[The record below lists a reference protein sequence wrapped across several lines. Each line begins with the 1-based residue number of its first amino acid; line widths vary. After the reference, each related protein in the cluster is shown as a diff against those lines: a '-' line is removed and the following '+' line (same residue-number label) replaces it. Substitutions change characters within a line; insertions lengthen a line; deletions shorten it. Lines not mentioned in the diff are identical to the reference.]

1 MTHRQV
7 RSWAH
12 LSTLTHS
19 LFDGIPLIHP
29 SLVWSI
35 SNPIETSNWIDW
47 IWKCASLRA
56 LQASIQICPLA
67 SHRVWRACDS
77 CPGYAHSW
85 SDLFGS
91 VVCYYPT
98 NTNTHTH
105 SLSALG
111 NHHQVAALTG
121 CCAWWPAADVVVVV
135 AVFSPSFDIQTH
147 IGPRDSGACHYSHR
161 LSYDLCL
168 LSSFVLT
175 VSASSSWHYTVC
187 YDSVVQTTVLH
198 PSISII
204 TTTISTASLTSI
216 EITTHCPVLPPI
228 WRFEHLPL
236 GTYASWIIGTFSICV
251 TALLSTFPSSSRC
264 LLCNAS
270 LTKQ

>member
-1 MTHRQV
+1 MDSCRHDRAPWLYVESSGHCEGCIT
-7 RSWAH
+7 RSKLNDTQTSAQ
-12 LSTLTHS
+12 LSSPEHTHS

-98 NTNTHTH
+98 NTHTH

-121 CCAWWPAADVVVVV
+121 CCAW
-135 AVFSPSFDIQTH
+135 
-147 IGPRDSGACHYSHR
+147 
-161 LSYDLCL
+161 
-168 LSSFVLT
+168 
-175 VSASSSWHYTVC
+175 
-187 YDSVVQTTVLH
+187 
-198 PSISII
+198 
-204 TTTISTASLTSI
+204 
-216 EITTHCPVLPPI
+216 
-228 WRFEHLPL
+228 
-236 GTYASWIIGTFSICV
+236 
-251 TALLSTFPSSSRC
+251 
-264 LLCNAS
+264 
-270 LTKQ
+270 